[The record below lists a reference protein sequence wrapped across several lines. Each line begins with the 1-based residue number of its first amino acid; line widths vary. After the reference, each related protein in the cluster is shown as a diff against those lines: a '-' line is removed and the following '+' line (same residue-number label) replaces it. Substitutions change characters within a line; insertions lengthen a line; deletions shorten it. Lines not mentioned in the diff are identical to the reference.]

1 MNLLQTYTCLC
12 IDNRCVDKRKRY
24 AFYKMTMHSPHSQ
37 IKLIRQ
43 LYKLGS
49 GFGKFKKDSN
59 HMILYIRVRKSYFQ
73 ISDFNTYCSVTYVIY
88 NHNIINMYVLSYHIS
103 IRIIFGVS
111 ITILSM
117 KKIILCIFYDAFCI
131 HCKMAYR

>member
-1 MNLLQTYTCLC
+1 
-12 IDNRCVDKRKRY
+12 
-24 AFYKMTMHSPHSQ
+24 MTMHSPHSQ
-37 IKLIRQ
+37 NKLIRQ

-49 GFGKFKKDSN
+49 GFDKFKKDSD

-73 ISDFNTYCSVTYVIY
+73 ISDFYTYCSVIYVIY
-88 NHNIINMYVLSYHIS
+88 NHKIINMYVLSYHLS
-103 IRIIFGVS
+103 IKIIFGVS

-117 KKIILCIFYDAFCI
+117 KKNILCIFYDTFRI